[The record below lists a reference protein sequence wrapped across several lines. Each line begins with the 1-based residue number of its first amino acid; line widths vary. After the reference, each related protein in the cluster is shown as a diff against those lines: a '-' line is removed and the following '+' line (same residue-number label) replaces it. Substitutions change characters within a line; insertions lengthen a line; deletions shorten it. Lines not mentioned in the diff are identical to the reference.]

1 LIISAEEAH
10 KSILGKEENYHQ
22 QKNHAPADNPYHH
35 RNGGEGKAPAAAGI
49 ATAHDRFA
57 PAYAA
62 AVTAARQDYTQP
74 ASATVIALAQTVVDL
89 VTKYA
94 PPK

>member
-1 LIISAEEAH
+1 MT
-10 KSILGKEENYHQ
+10 
-22 QKNHAPADNPYHH
+22 
-35 RNGGEGKAPAAAGI
+35 AAADLRVADKITSAAWGQI